1 MRHKNTSRMQQRLA
15 GRHERAAVLI
25 GQAEKSPPDRLT
37 YLRIYG
43 YKALILL
50 NTDSAL
56 GMKALDDYIRRYES
70 DFPLESIKDLRTM
83 RESGRIDKK
92 RLEVLIDEQVQWYEK
107 EMELYIYN
115 NVGFYAREKGLTF

>member
-1 MRHKNTSRMQQRLA
+1 MQQRLA